1 VVNLCVTSLTLSL
14 ALSLS
19 LSLSLS
25 LYLSLVSPQMGRPT
39 ARYLHPAIPEFIAD
53 MQAELTSMGHL
64 PTTLEQAGIDFEE

>member
-1 VVNLCVTSLTLSL
+1 MTTAQAGLPLTRDEEELINSKDT
-14 ALSLS
+14 
-19 LSLSLS
+19 
-25 LYLSLVSPQMGRPT
+25 QMGRPT